1 MPAWRITSD
10 HFLQSATRSAYHTRR
25 MISFTRRTAIAGL
38 SLLPLASARAQA
50 VDFPYRPLRFV
61 VGFPPGGP
69 NDLLAR
75 IIAPGIGERLKRSV
89 VVENRAGAN
98 GEIAANSVAK
108 APPDGSVF
116 MLGSN
121 GSTTIAAA
129 LNRNLPYDVR
139 IDFAA
144 VAPVGTNPM
153 LLVARPNLPA
163 NDVAELLALARS
175 KPGKLNGASAGAGGA
190 THLALELFKS
200 MGKVDIVHVPYKGG
214 GPAMA
219 DVMAGMVDLYFGG
232 LSTALP
238 HVKTGKLGALGQ
250 TAAMRSAAAPDIP
263 TIAEAGLPGYEC
275 AISYGVFLPAAT
287 PSVLIERLHGAVD
300 ATIRSPEIA
309 RKFIELGA
317 DPQFGTPAEFSAY
330 IANDLAKWARLAK
343 EAGLKAE

>member
-1 MPAWRITSD
+1 MLRR
-10 HFLQSATRSAYHTRR
+10 RSA
-25 MISFTRRTAIAGL
+25 IAAL
-38 SLLPLASARAQA
+38 CALPLAHARAQT
-50 VDFPYRPLRFV
+50 VDFPDRPLRLV

-75 IIAPGIGERLKRSV
+75 VVAPGIGERLKRSV

-98 GEIAANSVAK
+98 GEIAAASVAK
-108 APPDGSVF
+108 TVPDGSVF
-116 MLGSN
+116 MLASN
-121 GSTTIAAA
+121 GSTTIAPA

-144 VAPVGTNPM
+144 VAPIGINPM
-153 LLVARPNLPA
+153 LLVVRNDLPA
-163 NDVAELLALARS
+163 NNVVELLSLARAQ
-175 KPGKLNGASAGAGGA
+175 PGKLNGASAGAGGA

-219 DVMAGMVDLYFGG
+219 DLMAGMVDLYFGG

-238 HVKTGKLGALGQ
+238 HVKAGKMRALGQ
-250 TAAMRSAAAPDIP
+250 TSLTRSAAARDLP
-263 TIAEAGLPGYEC
+263 TIAESGMPGYEA
-275 AISYGVFLPAAT
+275 AISYGIFLPAGAS
-287 PSVLIERLHGAVD
+287 PILVDLLHAAID
-300 ATIRSPEIA
+300 ATVRSPDIA
-309 RKFIELGA
+309 AKFAELGA

-330 IANDLAKWARLAK
+330 VANDVTKWARLAK